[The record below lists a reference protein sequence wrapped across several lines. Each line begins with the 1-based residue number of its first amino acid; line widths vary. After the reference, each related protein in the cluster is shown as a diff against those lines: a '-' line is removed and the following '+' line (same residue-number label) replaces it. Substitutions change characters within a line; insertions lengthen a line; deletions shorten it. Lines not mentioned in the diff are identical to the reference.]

1 MTGESLVPPLI
12 VLDGSDD
19 ALVAAIDEVRAAGW
33 RAIPG
38 FAPARDLASPF
49 RKAAVCYGEITAA
62 DDAASA
68 LMLALEGFGLV
79 VAARAPREVMD
90 RLIGDLRHVGPVE
103 HRRAEHEARPGLGAT
118 ERAMLTLLAE
128 GHSLGEAA
136 DRLGLSR
143 RTADRRLAEARRQL
157 GVERTA
163 QAIAQA
169 RRLRLLA

>member
-1 MTGESLVPPLI
+1 VPPLI

-33 RAIPG
+33 RAVPG

-49 RKAAVCYGEITAA
+49 RKAAAVCYGEITTA

-68 LMLALEGFGLV
+68 LMLALEGCGLV

-103 HRRAEHEARPGLGAT
+103 HRRVELEARPSLGAT
-118 ERAMLTLLAE
+118 ERALLTLLAE

-143 RTADRRLAEARRQL
+143 RTADRRLAKARRTL

-169 RRLRLLA
+169 RRLHILA

>member
-1 MTGESLVPPLI
+1 VPPLI

-19 ALVAAIDEVRAAGW
+19 ALAAAIDEVRVAGW
-33 RAIPG
+33 RVVPG
-38 FAPARDLASPF
+38 FAPARELASPV
-49 RKAAVCYGEITAA
+49 RKSGVCSGVVTTA

-68 LMLALEGFGLV
+68 LIAALDGFGLI

-103 HRRAEHEARPGLGAT
+103 LRRADPEVRPGLGPT

-143 RTADRRLAEARRQL
+143 RTADRRLAKARRTL

-169 RRLRLLA
+169 RRLHILA

>member
-1 MTGESLVPPLI
+1 VPPLI

-19 ALVAAIDEVRAAGW
+19 ALAAAIDEVRAAGW
-33 RAIPG
+33 RVVSG
-38 FAPARDLASPF
+38 FAPARALANPVRTSS
-49 RKAAVCYGEITAA
+49 VCSGPVTTA

-68 LMLALEGFGLV
+68 LMVALDGFGLI

-103 HRRAEHEARPGLGAT
+103 HRRADPDARPWLGPT

-136 DRLGLSR
+136 NRLGLSR
-143 RTADRRLAEARRQL
+143 RTADRRLAKARRTL

-169 RRLRLLA
+169 RRLHILA